1 MKGSAY
7 CRSNDRGRRTT
18 AGRDVVVLIL
28 GDGAAWRPSLIILR
42 LPSLDATPIKGSLA
56 ETAWKLRSFETLTQQ
71 MNGRR
76 GRRSLITSVFSL
88 EGYFSSPSPRGNWK
102 LSYWN
107 LEVGTW
113 NTAHRDPTYCLLNV
127 EGARQAPPTL
137 FCRSVCCSFAI
148 ATQPVLYFTFH
159 ASSCSRM
166 CKCILHAFR
175 SRVAQRQISLLTS
188 LSIVASP
195 THRPPTI
202 YFCYSSVVKMGSH
215 SLNQSRTPVKWQ
227 PKTSSEAEFP

>member
-76 GRRSLITSVFSL
+76 GRRSLITSVFFFGGVFFLAVSEGEL
-88 EGYFSSPSPRGNWK
+88 EVK
-102 LSYWN
+102 LLELGSWN
-107 LEVGTW
+107 LE
-113 NTAHRDPTYCLLNV
+113 HRSPRSDLLFV
-127 EGARQAPPTL
+127 E
-137 FCRSVCCSFAI
+137 C
-148 ATQPVLYFTFH
+148 
-159 ASSCSRM
+159 
-166 CKCILHAFR
+166 
-175 SRVAQRQISLLTS
+175 
-188 LSIVASP
+188 
-195 THRPPTI
+195 
-202 YFCYSSVVKMGSH
+202 
-215 SLNQSRTPVKWQ
+215 
-227 PKTSSEAEFP
+227 